1 MPLAGG
7 TFTNVFNYTNANN
20 QLSGI
25 ITASSLTMGNITIVA
40 IASGGQA
47 DNDKIPTKGYV
58 DTLFSQY
65 NPNLF
70 VLVAGGTYNNIYS
83 FENVLNRFGGL
94 FTGKVITNDFTL
106 DNKQMT
112 SITTGGNTNNDKLT
126 TQGYVDSM
134 ISQVGTQ
141 VTNNYYNKTYID
153 TELGDI
159 NTQLGNINTTIGGL
173 ATTAALTAGLALKA
187 DKSNTYTKTEID
199 NMFDGVVPVGDNV
212 GKKYPNSY
220 GGEIFNFYTVDDT
233 TTPPTKNIAS
243 GNYSHAENYMTTAS
257 GSYSHV
263 EGYISTA
270 SGTTSHAEGYMTKAV
285 GSISHAEGQ
294 ETKADGPN
302 SHAEGSH
309 TTAMGLDSHAGGM
322 GTVADQSYMTAIG
335 KYNEFNPSDLTVN
348 AGKLFAVGNGSDD
361 NNRSDAFVV
370 KQNET
375 IINNYANNCS
385 WLNLGRFSSFCV
397 SGILRIT
404 SSLNETDDG
413 HYDVNCIACG
423 YQDPVNRITVFTT
436 IKTTEFVIISKNRYT
451 CITKLMYG
459 NKEFAFTTPDNVN
472 YRNFPCGEWYAV
484 SKGNDSTPHEHYN
497 SSGRMFYFYT
507 ASVGVNGANYKPYF
521 FNANGTGWAWT
532 PNGTYFSIT
541 ITNLLMKSH
550 ANYYSTIDGL

>member
-7 TFTNVFNYTNANN
+7 TFTNVFNYTNVNN
-20 QLSGI
+20 QLSGV
-25 ITASSLTMGNITIVA
+25 ITTSSLTMGNITIVA
-40 IASGGQA
+40 ITTGGQT
-47 DNDKIPTKGYV
+47 DNNKIPTKGYV

-270 SGTTSHAEGYMTKAV
+270 SGTTSHAEGYMTKAA

-309 TTAMGLDSHAGGM
+309 TTAMGLDSHAGGL

-335 KYNEFNPSDLTVN
+335 KYNEFNSSDLTVN
-348 AGKLFAVGNGSDD
+348 AGKLFAIGNGSDE
-361 NNRSDAFVV
+361 NSRHDAFSVYSDGHITFNNNFQLYFGSIV
-370 KQNET
+370 FGWSNNASFTNIREVTMVGMAYKYMYGGHKYLC
-375 IINNYANNCS
+375 IN
-385 WLNLGRFSSFCV
+385 V
-397 SGILRIT
+397 SGVPTWLT
-404 SSLNETDDG
+404 GSSTTDPLYLVYVRLSD
-413 HYDVNCIACG
+413 
-423 YQDPVNRITVFTT
+423 
-436 IKTTEFVIISKNRYT
+436 TE
-451 CITKLMYG
+451 LYG
-459 NKEFAFTTPDNVN
+459 NTFPLTGTNSGPGLFYVTNTTPLSYSLESDGTYN
-472 YRNFPCGEWYAV
+472 YS
-484 SKGNDSTPHEHYN
+484 SKVVAHWN
-497 SSGRMFYFYT
+497 YT
-507 ASVGVNGANYKPYF
+507 SY
-521 FNANGTGWAWT
+521 GTGFGAAAKF
-532 PNGTYFSIT
+532 NF
-541 ITNLLMKSH
+541 TNTLFT
-550 ANYYSTIDGL
+550 YYSDLS

>member
-20 QLSGI
+20 QLSGV
-25 ITASSLTMGNITIVA
+25 ITTSSLTMGNITIVA
-40 IASGGQA
+40 ITTGGQT
-47 DNDKIPTKGYV
+47 DNNKIPTKGYV

-153 TELGDI
+153 TQLGDI
-159 NTQLGNINTTIGGL
+159 NTELGNINTTIGGL

-212 GKKYPNSY
+212 GKKYPNSL

-263 EGYISTA
+263 EGYITTA
-270 SGTTSHAEGYMTKAV
+270 SGTTTHAEGYMTVAS

-294 ETKADGPN
+294 ETEASGAN

-309 TTAMGLDSHAGGM
+309 TVASGLDSHAGGY
-322 GTVADQSYMTAIG
+322 GTYADKEYMTVVG
-335 KYNEFNPSDLTVN
+335 RKNVYDVTDPTLNNN
-348 AGKLFAVGNGSDD
+348 KLFVVGNGSLTGGP
-361 NNRSDAFVV
+361 RSDAFVV
-370 KQNET
+370 KDDGTCEVQKSLIIDGYFFKPVNFRVYFVYERAANDWGASWIYGHGFINGFDSLLGLNGFVSSPGSITQYSSKKIAISMVT
-375 IINNYANNCS
+375 IDNRYFEPMTIDDGKRA
-385 WLNLGRFSSFCV
+385 FPI
-397 SGILRIT
+397 SGI
-404 SSLNETDDG
+404 
-413 HYDVNCIACG
+413 YDSGAVPIPYNCFG
-423 YQDPVNRITVFTT
+423 L
-436 IKTTEFVIISKNRYT
+436 KT
-451 CITKLMYG
+451 
-459 NKEFAFTTPDNVN
+459 
-472 YRNFPCGEWYAV
+472 
-484 SKGNDSTPHEHYN
+484 
-497 SSGRMFYFYT
+497 
-507 ASVGVNGANYKPYF
+507 SVGD
-521 FNANGTGWAWT
+521 
-532 PNGTYFSIT
+532 GTYLSNVYLLYWLDGTNRRTDFDCSSASPPWAFSF
-541 ITNLLMKSH
+541 
-550 ANYYSTIDGL
+550 NYLPFKLKVIS